1 MMVDKKE
8 TVDKKEIVMRV
19 VVFSTVYM
27 LIGAVVVSYLKREWL
42 LIPLLVVIGLWGV
55 YSYRMNVKVLE
66 RPVLSMEIEGLEG
79 SALTDVHEEGK
90 VKVRGEIWNARS
102 DKKILKGKKVR
113 VLTRDGIV
121 LEVEPAED

>member
-1 MMVDKKE
+1 MVN
-8 TVDKKEIVMRV
+8 KKEIVMRV
-19 VVFSTVYM
+19 VVFSTVYT
-27 LIGAVVVSYLKREWL
+27 LIAAVVVSYLKREWL

-55 YSYRMNVKVLE
+55 FSYHMNVKVMG

-79 SALTDVHEEGK
+79 RALTDVNEEGK

-113 VLTRDGIV
+113 ILVRDGIV
-121 LEVEPAED
+121 LEVESAED